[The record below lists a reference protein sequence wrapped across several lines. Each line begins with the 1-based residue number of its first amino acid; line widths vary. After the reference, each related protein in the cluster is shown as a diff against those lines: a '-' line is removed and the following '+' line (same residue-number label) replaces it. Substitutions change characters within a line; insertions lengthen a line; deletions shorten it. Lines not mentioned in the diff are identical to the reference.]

1 MEQKY
6 SLLKEGFLP
15 NDICLSLGEE
25 YKGLEECLSQLPKL
39 LSTRKFKDEV
49 KDLEVY
55 SGFTNLNKVEL
66 ERAMLLYSYLGHA
79 YMWGDYETPNSIPSN
94 ISVPWVEI
102 ANLLDRPPILSYASY
117 ALNNWKATNEEVG
130 VLEPE
135 NVEILQN
142 FLGGIDE
149 DWFIMIHVAIEFEAK
164 NLLSFLGQFFLSEGD
179 EEDLTKALRSIN
191 KINEIMERMPE
202 NCDPYIYYNRV
213 RPYIFGWK
221 NNPATPEGVIY
232 EGVDMFGG
240 EPQLFRG
247 ETGAQSSIIPA
258 VDSLLSITHSE
269 DPLRV
274 YLDEMREYM
283 PLAHRTLLYD
293 LDNWRNQKNSSK
305 SQKTLEKNI
314 VELIEE
320 IILEVKKFRNTHLI
334 YARDY
339 IHTQS
344 EEAKTNSNSV
354 GTGGTP
360 FMQYLE
366 KHLNETLHN
375 G

>member
-1 MEQKY
+1 MEEKY

-15 NDICLSLGEE
+15 NNICLSLGEE

-39 LSTRKFKDEV
+39 LSTRKFKKEIEN
-49 KDLEVY
+49 LEPY
-55 SGFTNLNKVEL
+55 SGFENLNVEEL

-79 YMWGDYETPNSIPSN
+79 YMWGDDETPNSIPSN
-94 ISVPWVEI
+94 ISVPWVNI
-102 ANLLDRPPILSYASY
+102 SQLLDRPPILSYASY
-117 ALNNWKATNEEVG
+117 ALNNWRANEDDVE

-164 NLLSFLGQFFLSEGD
+164 NLLSSLGKFFLSE
-179 EEDLTKALRSIN
+179 EEGDLTKALTSIN

-202 NCDPYIYYNRV
+202 HCDPYIYYNRV

-240 EPQLFRG
+240 EPQFFRG

-258 VDSLLSITHSE
+258 VDALLSITHSE
-269 DPLRV
+269 DPLRI

-283 PLAHRTLLYD
+283 PLAHRNLLYD
-293 LDNWRNQKNSSK
+293 LDNWRENKPSTETQKS
-305 SQKTLEKNI
+305 LDKNI
-314 VELIEE
+314 VELIQE
-320 IILEVKKFRNTHLI
+320 ITLEVKKFRNTHLI
-334 YARDY
+334 YAKDY

-366 KHLNETLHN
+366 KHLNETVRN
-375 G
+375 E

>member
-1 MEQKY
+1 
-6 SLLKEGFLP
+6 
-15 NDICLSLGEE
+15 
-25 YKGLEECLSQLPKL
+25 
-39 LSTRKFKDEV
+39 
-49 KDLEVY
+49 
-55 SGFTNLNKVEL
+55 
-66 ERAMLLYSYLGHA
+66 
-79 YMWGDYETPNSIPSN
+79 MWGDYETPNSIPSN

-179 EEDLTKALRSIN
+179 EEGLTKALRSIN

-339 IHTQS
+339 IHTQN

-354 GTGGTP
+354 GTGGCLLYTSP
-360 FMQYLE
+360 SPRDA
-366 KHLNETLHN
+366 TLSRMPSSA
-375 G
+375 

>member
-1 MEQKY
+1 
-6 SLLKEGFLP
+6 
-15 NDICLSLGEE
+15 
-25 YKGLEECLSQLPKL
+25 
-39 LSTRKFKDEV
+39 
-49 KDLEVY
+49 
-55 SGFTNLNKVEL
+55 
-66 ERAMLLYSYLGHA
+66 
-79 YMWGDYETPNSIPSN
+79 
-94 ISVPWVEI
+94 
-102 ANLLDRPPILSYASY
+102 
-117 ALNNWKATNEEVG
+117 
-130 VLEPE
+130 
-135 NVEILQN
+135 
-142 FLGGIDE
+142 
-149 DWFIMIHVAIEFEAK
+149 
-164 NLLSFLGQFFLSEGD
+164 
-179 EEDLTKALRSIN
+179 
-191 KINEIMERMPE
+191 MPE

-339 IHTQS
+339 IHTQN

-366 KHLNETLHN
+366 KHFNETLHN

>member
-1 MEQKY
+1 MEEKY

-15 NDICLSLGEE
+15 NNICLSLGEE

-39 LSTRKFKDEV
+39 LSTRKFKKEI
-49 KDLEVY
+49 KNLEPY
-55 SGFTNLNKVEL
+55 SGFENINVEEL

-79 YMWGDYETPNSIPSN
+79 YMWGEDETPNSIPSN
-94 ISVPWVEI
+94 ISVPWVNI
-102 ANLLDRPPILSYASY
+102 SQLLDRPPILSYASY
-117 ALNNWKATNEEVG
+117 ALNNWRANEDDVE

-164 NLLSFLGQFFLSEGD
+164 NLLSSLGKFFLSE
-179 EEDLTKALRSIN
+179 EEGDLTKALTSIN

-202 NCDPYIYYNRV
+202 HCNPYIYYNRV

-240 EPQLFRG
+240 EPQFFRG

-258 VDSLLSITHSE
+258 VDALLSITHSE
-269 DPLRV
+269 DPLRI

-283 PLAHRTLLYD
+283 PLAHRNLLYD
-293 LDNWRNQKNSSK
+293 LDNWRENKPSTETQKSLDN
-305 SQKTLEKNI
+305 NI
-314 VELIEE
+314 VELIQE
-320 IILEVKKFRNTHLI
+320 ITLEVKKFRNTHLI
-334 YARDY
+334 YAKDY

-354 GTGGTP
+354 VTGGTP

-366 KHLNETLHN
+366 KHLNETVRN
-375 G
+375 E